1 MALSKKISIWWGPP
15 KDFTT
20 QQKDRRISWLEL
32 FYDLVYVIAIA
43 RLTHHLTHHLSWHAF
58 LEFAG
63 LFALVFW
70 GWLNGS
76 LHHDLHGNQGLRTRL
91 MMLWQMMIIAVFSII
106 FGKSAED
113 HSGITIV
120 FMLMQL
126 FITYQWW
133 SVGFYDRSHR
143 KYSKPY
149 MVLFLSAFALMG
161 ICLWQPHLCGLL
173 LPIILI
179 CNYTPPFVAHRL
191 LVKSEQRL
199 DLSSSMFERLGLFTI
214 IIFGELVFG
223 VINGVSKIERLG
235 WVDWIGFA
243 LATGIVFSLWWIFFT
258 FVSTREVK
266 KGFAR
271 ASALE
276 LLYIPAL
283 IALCVIA
290 ACLPESFNGNADAA
304 AIRNLMQYGI
314 AAFLFCIVLITI
326 LLEYPA
332 VFVNIKRPMRLSLLF
347 TAFVF
352 LALGL
357 ANFECDQTLH
367 WIIVI
372 IVVVAE
378 IAYLN
383 YIYYSRLL
391 KEGLE
396 PVDVT

>member
-1 MALSKKISIWWGPP
+1 
-15 KDFTT
+15 
-20 QQKDRRISWLEL
+20 
-32 FYDLVYVIAIA
+32 
-43 RLTHHLTHHLSWHAF
+43 
-58 LEFAG
+58 
-63 LFALVFW
+63 
-70 GWLNGS
+70 
-76 LHHDLHGNQGLRTRL
+76 
-91 MMLWQMMIIAVFSII
+91 
-106 FGKSAED
+106 
-113 HSGITIV
+113 
-120 FMLMQL
+120 
-126 FITYQWW
+126 
-133 SVGFYDRSHR
+133 
-143 KYSKPY
+143 
-149 MVLFLSAFALMG
+149 
-161 ICLWQPHLCGLL
+161 LCGLL

-314 AAFLFCIVLITI
+314 AAFLFCIVLITT

-332 VFVNIKRPMRLSLLF
+332 IFVNIKRPMRLSLLF

>member
-1 MALSKKISIWWGPP
+1 
-15 KDFTT
+15 
-20 QQKDRRISWLEL
+20 
-32 FYDLVYVIAIA
+32 
-43 RLTHHLTHHLSWHAF
+43 
-58 LEFAG
+58 
-63 LFALVFW
+63 
-70 GWLNGS
+70 
-76 LHHDLHGNQGLRTRL
+76 
-91 MMLWQMMIIAVFSII
+91 
-106 FGKSAED
+106 
-113 HSGITIV
+113 
-120 FMLMQL
+120 
-126 FITYQWW
+126 
-133 SVGFYDRSHR
+133 
-143 KYSKPY
+143 
-149 MVLFLSAFALMG
+149 
-161 ICLWQPHLCGLL
+161 
-173 LPIILI
+173 
-179 CNYTPPFVAHRL
+179 
-191 LVKSEQRL
+191 
-199 DLSSSMFERLGLFTI
+199 MFERLGLFTI

-314 AAFLFCIVLITI
+314 AAFLFCIVLITT